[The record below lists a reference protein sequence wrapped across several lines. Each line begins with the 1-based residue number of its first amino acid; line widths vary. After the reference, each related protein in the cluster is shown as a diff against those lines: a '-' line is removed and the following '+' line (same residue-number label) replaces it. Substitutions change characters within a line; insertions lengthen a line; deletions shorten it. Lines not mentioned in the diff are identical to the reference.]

1 MKSHLTIFKARQILV
16 TLDRTYALE
25 VQNQVR

>member
-16 TLDRTYALE
+16 KLDRTYALE